1 MAGPALFAILFFVVY
16 RQIHQ
21 QRNWQAAF
29 AHMLEAVTGKQQ
41 WKLWVVFLLM
51 FCNWGIEAR
60 KWQIAV
66 RTLQPL
72 SFLRSFKAILA
83 GTTVAS
89 FTPNRVGDYF
99 GRMLFVQEGKKMQ
112 SISPTIVCSMA
123 QMIITFVIGVGG
135 IFLFGRMQLRQAT
148 LSYLSSGIVF
158 TVAFYISLA
167 AALMVLSVYFG
178 FKPIVRFLNRWL
190 SKYFPKISIPA
201 GFSTRDLLMILLLSL
216 LRYMVFILQ
225 YYLLFSLFT
234 GAMPLLQVASGV
246 SVMFVLMA
254 IIPTLTF
261 ITDIGVRWE
270 TGIQVFSVFTPN
282 TTGIF
287 AVSLGIW
294 LINLIIPALIGSLLI
309 LRIKLFSSR

>member
-1 MAGPALFAILFFVVY
+1 MAGPAVFAILFFIVY

-21 QRNWQAAF
+21 QHNWKDAFRKIYAAIN
-29 AHMLEAVTGKQQ
+29 GKQQ
-41 WKLWVVFLLM
+41 WKLAAVAALM

-60 KWQIAV
+60 KWQIAI
-66 RTLQPL
+66 RTLQPVT
-72 SFLRSFKAILA
+72 FGRAFKAIFA
-83 GTTVAS
+83 GAAVAS

-99 GRMLFVQEGKKMQ
+99 GRMLFLEHGKKMS

-123 QMIITFVIGVGG
+123 QMIITFAAGAGG
-135 IFLFGRMQLRQAT
+135 IWWFARIQNAQAT
-148 LSYLSSGIVF
+148 ATYLSSGIVF
-158 TVAFYISLA
+158 TVSFYISVA
-167 AALMVLSVYFG
+167 ATLFISAVYFG

-190 SKYFPKISIPA
+190 SRYFPRISIPA
-201 GFSTRDLLMILLLSL
+201 GFSGRDLLMILLLSL
-216 LRYMVFILQ
+216 LRYTVFIVQ
-225 YYLLFSLFT
+225 YYLLFSLFAPI
-234 GAMPLLQVASGV
+234 GAGQVASGV
-246 SVMFVLMA
+246 SMMFVLMA

-309 LRIKLFSSR
+309 LRMKLFSSR